1 MPSPQVIDLEAL
13 LAPIP
18 GENPAGQDVM
28 YEGTHDAIKEA
39 RRADDGLS
47 LGEWSRDVKVADWS
61 AVIALAQEA
70 LATKSKDLQVAAWLV
85 EALVKRHGFAG
96 LRDGL
101 CMLWE
106 LQQRFWPSLYPTI
119 EDGDLEARVLLLEG
133 LNKNLAAA
141 VKDVPVT
148 QGRNGENYSW
158 FRWEES
164 RMVDNLGRRD
174 QAAMAEAIADGKITG
189 EQFTKAVEATPL
201 TYYRTLFDDL
211 QQSWEA
217 YSRLEQVVDEHFGRE
232 APSLAEV
239 RTAVDNCRMLIAD
252 VGKQKGGLGPPP
264 GPAIIPA
271 PPVDRSSTET
281 TIPVSQEPQHDA
293 ALSVYNGQPSG
304 TSLEPQSRADALRRL
319 EALAA
324 YFRRTEPH
332 SPVSYLVQRAVRWGE
347 MPLEAWLQDV
357 INDDTVLSRVR
368 ETLGLKDPNGSSQT

>member
-1 MPSPQVIDLEAL
+1 
-13 LAPIP
+13 
-18 GENPAGQDVM
+18 
-28 YEGTHDAIKEA
+28 
-39 RRADDGLS
+39 LS
-47 LGEWSRDVKVADWS
+47 LGDWSRDIKVADWS
-61 AVIALAQEA
+61 AVTALAQEA
-70 LATKSKDLQVAAWLV
+70 LATKSKDLQIAAWLV

-133 LNKNLAAA
+133 LNKNLAVA
-141 VKDVPVT
+141 VKDVPIT

-174 QAAMAEAIADGKITG
+174 QDAMAEAVADGKITG
-189 EQFTKAVEATPL
+189 EGFAKAVEATPL

-217 YSRLEQVVDEHFGRE
+217 YTRLEQVVDERFGRE
-232 APSLAEV
+232 APNLAEIK
-239 RTAVDNCRMLIAD
+239 TAIENCRALIAD

-264 GPAIIPA
+264 GAGISA
-271 PPVDRSSTET
+271 QPPVDRSPTGT
-281 TIPVSQEPQHDA
+281 TTPVLQEPQHDA

-304 TSLEPQSRADALRRL
+304 MSLEPQSRADALRRL
-319 EALAA
+319 EALAT

>member
-1 MPSPQVIDLEAL
+1 MPSPQIVDLEAL
-13 LAPIP
+13 LAPIA

-39 RRADDGLS
+39 RRADDALS
-47 LGEWSRDVKVADWS
+47 RGEWARDIKVADWS
-61 AVIALAQEA
+61 AVLALAQEA
-70 LATKSKDLQVAAWLV
+70 LATKSKDLQIAAWLV

-101 CMLWE
+101 CVLWE
-106 LQQRFWPSLYPTI
+106 LQQRFWPSLYPAI
-119 EDGDLEARVLLLEG
+119 EDGDPIARVLLLEG
-133 LNKNLAAA
+133 LNKNLAGAI
-141 VKDVPVT
+141 KDVPMT

-158 FRWEES
+158 LRWEES
-164 RMVDNLGRRD
+164 RLVDNLGRRD
-174 QAAMAEAIADGKITG
+174 QAAMAEAVAEGKITG
-189 EQFTKAVEATPL
+189 EEFAKAVEATPL

-211 QQSWEA
+211 QQIWEA
-217 YSRLEQVVDEHFGRE
+217 YTRVEQVVDERFGRE
-232 APSLAEV
+232 APNLAEIK
-239 RTAVDNCRMLIAD
+239 TAIENCRALIAD
-252 VGKQKGGLGPPP
+252 IGKQKGGLGPPP
-264 GPAIIPA
+264 GTGTSAQ
-271 PPVDRSSTET
+271 PPVDRSPTGT
-281 TIPVSQEPQHDA
+281 AIPVPQEPQHDA

-304 TSLEPQSRADALRRL
+304 MSLEPQSRADALRRL